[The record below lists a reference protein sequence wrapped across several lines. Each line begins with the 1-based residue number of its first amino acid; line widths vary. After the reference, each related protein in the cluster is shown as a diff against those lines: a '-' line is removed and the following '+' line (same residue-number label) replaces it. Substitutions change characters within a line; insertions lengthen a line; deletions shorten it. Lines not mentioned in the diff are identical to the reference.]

1 MDPDF
6 VSPKYKMYDMNL
18 PVVTTPSKVSSL
30 GSGSEG
36 MVWAPIVAGGLQ
48 ALGGYFQG
56 RRQSKEAEANRQLQ
70 RDQLA
75 LQRQRFGLES
85 QQYQDELAQMRARS
99 AYMDPYRQRFAER
112 GGIGDIGKF
121 DISQFARKPSTPESR
136 ASGRAELEGILSGVR
151 QRRMEQG

>member
-56 RRQSKEAEANRQLQ
+56 RRQSKEAEKNRELERQ
-70 RDQLA
+70 RIG
-75 LQRQRFGLES
+75 LQRQSLGLER
-85 QQYQDELAQMRARS
+85 QRYQDQLAQMRAQS

-121 DISQFARKPSTPESR
+121 DVSQFARQPSTPESR
-136 ASGRAELEGILSGVR
+136 AAGRAELEGILSGVR

>member
-1 MDPDF
+1 MDPQF
-6 VSPKYKMYDMNL
+6 KMYDMNL
-18 PVVTTPSKVSSL
+18 PVTTGPSSVSSL
-30 GSGSEG
+30 SGG
-36 MVWAPIVAGGLQ
+36 GGNMFWAPIVSGGLQ
-48 ALGGYFQG
+48 ALGSYFQG

-75 LQRQRFGLES
+75 LQRQRFGLEQ
-85 QQYQDELAQMRARS
+85 QQYQDQLAQARARS

-121 DISQFARKPSTPESR
+121 DISQFARQPSTPESR
-136 ASGRAELEGILSGVR
+136 AAGRAELEGILSGVR